1 VGLLVL
7 LAEEEG
13 NNLVLSRETNG
24 ESSKVRGVGRQVLGV
39 GRQGRRLLRPCL
51 LFGSNGKVLPNLH
64 EQGVW
69 AERRKRGVRERS
81 VCDFSGGQESAEGE
95 RKQEMPGYTG

>member
-1 VGLLVL
+1 MGLLLL

-13 NNLVLSRETNG
+13 HNLVLSRETNG

-69 AERRKRGVRERS
+69 AERRRGVRERS
-81 VCDFSGGQESAEGE
+81 VGDFSGGQESAEGK
-95 RKQEMPGYTG
+95 RKQEMPGYTV